1 MLERRAADPPL
12 FLNARF
18 EMCVT
23 AAKVA
28 LALEEATEAAAWAE
42 AALALADADHSGLAN
57 HPKLGLVQLTSQTR
71 AWLSDV
77 ANGAW

>member
-1 MLERRAADPPL
+1 LVERRAADRHP

-18 EMCVT
+18 ETCLT

-28 LALEEATEAAAWAE
+28 MALGEPAAAAEWARE
-42 AALALADADHSGLAN
+42 ALALADADHSGLAN
-57 HPKLGLVQLTSQTR
+57 HPRLGLVQLTSQTR

-77 ANGAW
+77 ANGPR